1 MQLESPA
8 RPRHWWLNPY
18 LHLVLNGVLV
28 SVSELLLKAGAVAT
42 AGRASPTGL
51 GWTGITSLTSGWV
64 IAGILCY
71 LVSFVN
77 WLQALRAIPL
87 SIAYPVTSGAHVLIP
102 IGSWI
107 FLGEHVGLLRWAG
120 ILLIMTG
127 ITFCAR
133 AENRP

>member
-8 RPRHWWLNPY
+8 RSRRWWLNPY

-28 SVSELLLKAGAVAT
+28 SVSELLLKAGAAAT
-42 AGRASPTGL
+42 AGRPSPHGL
-51 GWTGITSLTSGWV
+51 GWTGITSLASPWV
-64 IAGILCY
+64 LGGIACY
-71 LVSFVN
+71 LVSFAN
-77 WLQALRAIPL
+77 WIQALRSIPL

-120 ILLIMTG
+120 ILLIVTG

-133 AENRP
+133 GKDRP

>member
-1 MQLESPA
+1 MLMAAPV
-8 RPRHWWLNPY
+8 RPWWLNPY
-18 LHLVLNGVLV
+18 LHLILNGVLV
-28 SVSELLLKAGAVAT
+28 SVSELFLKAGAAAT
-42 AGRASPTGL
+42 AHRPAPPGL
-51 GWTGITSLTSGWV
+51 AWTGITTLTSGWV

-71 LVSFVN
+71 LVSFFN

-107 FLGEHVGLLRWAG
+107 FLGEHVGVLRWGG
-120 ILLIMTG
+120 ILLVVAG

-133 AENRP
+133 GRDPA